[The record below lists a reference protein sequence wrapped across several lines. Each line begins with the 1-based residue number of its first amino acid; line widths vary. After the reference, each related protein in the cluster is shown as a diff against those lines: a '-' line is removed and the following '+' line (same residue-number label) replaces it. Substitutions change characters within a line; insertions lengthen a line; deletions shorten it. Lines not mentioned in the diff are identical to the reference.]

1 MAEALRLTFK
11 SCESPCFLHC
21 GNDGTQ
27 DQQAESR
34 KKKKRIFQVV
44 FKFLVNPIYIP
55 TPTVGLFN
63 PSLAT
68 VRHGIE
74 QLEPA
79 EDRPVLTERKQSTAQ
94 IYSAIGNC
102 VAIPEHRTQKNISL
116 SSPGLLSAD
125 KITESNTNHIHLSVS
140 LP

>member
-1 MAEALRLTFK
+1 MAKALRLTFK

-34 KKKKRIFQVV
+34 KNKKRIFQVV

-79 EDRPVLTERKQSTAQ
+79 EDRGQFSWKESKAHHKSIVQLETVLQFLSIGHKKTLACHHQAFSLQ
-94 IYSAIGNC
+94 I
-102 VAIPEHRTQKNISL
+102 K
-116 SSPGLLSAD
+116 
-125 KITESNTNHIHLSVS
+125 
-140 LP
+140 